1 MGKKIYVG
9 NISFDASEDDLRELF
24 STYGAVE
31 SVKIVTDAQTG
42 RARGFG
48 FVEMQSEED
57 AAKAITGLNGKT
69 FMERPINVSEAR
81 PQQPR
86 ERGGFQRERRG
97 GFGGERK
104 RPGGGGSRGGGTGR
118 GRR

>member
-1 MGKKIYVG
+1 MSKKIYVG

-24 STYGAVE
+24 STYGSVE
-31 SVKIVTDAQTG
+31 SAKIVTDAQTG

-57 AAKAITGLNGKT
+57 AAKAIAELNGKA
-69 FMERPINVSEAR
+69 FMERTLNVSEAR

-86 ERGGFQRERRG
+86 ERSGFQRERRG

-104 RPGGGGSRGGGTGR
+104 KPSGGGRTGR